1 MLSEVRLLVLVFL
14 LIKPHSVTF
23 ILDFKMAFSRFF
35 PALLVL
41 VCLASAAED
50 LQDKIE
56 RILLDG
62 THSDPDLK
70 DDDPRELSLM
80 PDAPAKEQSGSS
92 HPKANPEED
101 IPKDKPSKDDKIQA
115 ALKLSAEA
123 IGLISVAASGSCAA
137 IVAVLRCIYRWRA
150 DGIWTHIQDIWALMM
165 AILFNRTRPA
175 RDVIALG
182 AP

>member
-35 PALLVL
+35 TALLVL

-70 DDDPRELSLM
+70 DDDPRESSLM
-80 PDAPAKEQSGSS
+80 PAAPAKEQTGSS
-92 HPKANPEED
+92 HPKANPED
-101 IPKDKPSKDDKIQA
+101 IPRDKPLKDDKIQA

-123 IGLISVAASGSCAA
+123 IGLISVAASGSCAV
-137 IVAVLRCIYRWRA
+137 IVAVLRCIYRWSA